1 VCESLLLQQS
11 GVKLKALVMG
21 MGKKRKKVLFRFA
34 RMAFEN
40 KQERRKGLVLS
51 GEDVFL
57 LLLLWVDG
65 WGAGY
70 ALVCFWQ
77 VRMTEKGLR
86 GSWHPAVV
94 TAVKPGTRVVEY
106 EELVS
111 DDGSGRKL
119 KEMISVGRGVDG
131 LRASSRQFSKTPP
144 SSKRTRILLR
154 PQPPVLSSLGKASW
168 SKGLWVD
175 VFWKD
180 AWWEGILVEDILSER
195 AGAKTVVYFP
205 DEGGQEMCLVKDL
218 RLRQEWDEDTG
229 NWSFKGRAEL
239 LELQDPSAFKKGPE
253 FAVKKLNFDKK
264 LPFFALT
271 DDVGSPA
278 GVAAKEGEKCRS
290 GLASQRLER
299 LKRKHGCLPNG
310 RMGALPASSPDSS
323 SIPTYCISNL
333 LRGLEPSA
341 QVEEVA
347 IVAGGFDD
355 DSCSPPKEEQNSDCH
370 PMQQLLAGTTK
381 EKPAAKLMT
390 ATESKPPTTLSCNGK
405 SNHNT
410 EEEEEEEEAHLSL
423 LPQAIEHHPQA
434 KKSRVSKGRETPEAA
449 IDSHQDFKMAE
460 IAMSLRSQRW

>member
-1 VCESLLLQQS
+1 
-11 GVKLKALVMG
+11 VKLKALVMG

-34 RMAFEN
+34 RMGFEN

-51 GEDVFL
+51 AEDVLL

-195 AGAKTVVYFP
+195 AGAKAVVYFP

-264 LPFFALT
+264 LPQMML
-271 DDVGSPA
+271 
-278 GVAAKEGEKCRS
+278 VA
-290 GLASQRLER
+290 
-299 LKRKHGCLPNG
+299 
-310 RMGALPASSPDSS
+310 
-323 SIPTYCISNL
+323 
-333 LRGLEPSA
+333 LRGWQQKKERN
-341 QVEEVA
+341 
-347 IVAGGFDD
+347 AG
-355 DSCSPPKEEQNSDCH
+355 
-370 PMQQLLAGTTK
+370 LVW
-381 EKPAAKLMT
+381 
-390 ATESKPPTTLSCNGK
+390 
-405 SNHNT
+405 
-410 EEEEEEEEAHLSL
+410 
-423 LPQAIEHHPQA
+423 QARDW
-434 KKSRVSKGRETPEAA
+434 K
-449 IDSHQDFKMAE
+449 D
-460 IAMSLRSQRW
+460 